1 MTSATARPDDRQ
13 TLLVRYGNFLFRY
26 RNGVFPAVMVA
37 LFLLCPPQPLM
48 GDWAADRW
56 LDLAGLLVCLSGQ
69 GLRAVVIGLA
79 YIKRGGV
86 NKQIFAAR
94 LVQEGMFA
102 TSRNPLYVGNILVLV
117 GLFLIHNNPLAYVL
131 GGAFFLIS
139 YHAIVAAE
147 ERYLRG
153 QFGQEYDDYCRRVN
167 RWLPSP
173 SKIGPA
179 VAGMRF
185 NWQRLVIKEYGSF
198 FSWIV
203 TALLILGYQAWWR
216 DGWPGASQA
225 LAWIGGG
232 LVASAVLAGVV
243 RALKKSGALR
253 DSTA

>member
-1 MTSATARPDDRQ
+1 MNSAMVQDDRPSAV
-13 TLLVRYGNFLFRY
+13 VRYGNFLFRY
-26 RNGVFPAVMVA
+26 RNGVFPAVMA
-37 LFLLCPPQPLM
+37 GLFVLCPPRPFM

-56 LDLAGLLVCLSGQ
+56 LDLVGLLVCLSGQ

-131 GGAFFLIS
+131 GGAFFLLS

-153 QFGQEYDDYCRRVN
+153 QFGEAYEDYCRRVN

-179 VAGMRF
+179 IQGMRF

-198 FSWIV
+198 FSWLV
-203 TALLILGYQAWWR
+203 TALLIFAYQAFWR
-216 DGWPGASQA
+216 DGWPAASTALQGIALGLVGCA
-225 LAWIGGG
+225 LAAA
-232 LVASAVLAGVV
+232 LV
-243 RALKKSGALR
+243 RYLKKSGTLR
-253 DSTA
+253 DPSA

>member
-1 MTSATARPDDRQ
+1 MSSATAPDADRPSA
-13 TLLVRYGNFLFRY
+13 VIRYGNFLFRY

-37 LFLLCPPQPLM
+37 LFVLCPPRPLG

-56 LDLAGLLVCLSGQ
+56 LDLAGLLVCLAGQ

-86 NKQIFAAR
+86 NKQIYAQR

-131 GGAFFLIS
+131 GGIFFLFS
-139 YHAIVAAE
+139 YRAIVAAE

-153 QFGQEYDDYCRRVN
+153 QFGQEYEDYCRRVN
-167 RWLPSP
+167 RWIPSP
-173 SKIGPA
+173 AKIGPA
-179 VAGMRF
+179 VAGMQF
-185 NWQRLVIKEYGSF
+185 NWRRLVIKEYGSF
-198 FSWIV
+198 FSWVV

-216 DGWPGASQA
+216 DKWPEATAS
-225 LAWIGGG
+225 LVWVGGG
-232 LVASAVLAGVV
+232 LVACAALATIV
-243 RALKKSGALR
+243 RGLKKSGALR
-253 DSTA
+253 DPTA